1 MDFADIKN
9 DIAFRKIFGNEQKTA
24 PLISFLN
31 AALQLEGDERVV
43 SVSLANPYQFPR
55 IAGEKATVLDVRA
68 IDHLNRKFVVEMQ
81 VADKKGFDKR
91 VQYYMARDYS
101 MQIDEGEKY
110 PALNPAYFIGI
121 LDFPFGADT
130 NYHTRH
136 LILNK
141 NTQEHLLKDIQFS
154 FIELPKFNKEE
165 TDLVTPI
172 DKWTFFIKKSEELHV
187 IPDFANEDEGLK
199 TAFIEADKYQW
210 TKEEIIAYDNV
221 TIKEAD
227 ELQEKLKV
235 AEQAREQGKEEGIA
249 EGKDS
254 KEAEMVIKLY
264 QKGKTEVEIADLHD
278 MLLEKVQQIIKKHTS
293 SSQ

>member
-1 MDFADIKN
+1 MQFADVKN

-31 AALQLEGDERVV
+31 AALELKGNHRVV
-43 SVSLANPYQFPR
+43 SVFIANPYQFPR

-68 IDHLNRKFVVEMQ
+68 TDQSGRKFVVEMQ

-101 MQIDEGEKY
+101 MQIDEGEQY
-110 PALNPAYFIGI
+110 PLLNPAYFIGI
-121 LDFPFGADT
+121 LDFPFGSDT
-130 NYHTRH
+130 DYHTRH

-154 FIELPKFNKEE
+154 FIELPKFDKKEE
-165 TDLVTPI
+165 ELLTPI
-172 DKWTFFIKKSEELHV
+172 DRWTFFIKNATGLHV
-187 IPDFANEDEGLK
+187 IPAFANEDEGLK

-227 ELQEKLKV
+227 EVQEKLKV
-235 AEQAREQGKEEGIA
+235 AEKAKEEGKEEKEIEAVLGFYENGVPVSVIA
-249 EGKDS
+249 KS
-254 KEAEMVIKLY
+254 LKI
-264 QKGKTEVEIADLHD
+264 TEQRVL
-278 MLLEKVQQIIKKHTS
+278 QIIETRKDR
-293 SSQ
+293 